1 MITYHMRCPENGD
14 TQRQAVEPGKPL
26 SCVRAGMQIFARASA
41 SNPTFFFHGGP
52 SPRRSTRPPSLVL
65 SFILSFIRTLF
76 DIVELYL
83 I

>member
-41 SNPTFFFHGGP
+41 SNPTFFFHGGG

-65 SFILSFIRTLF
+65 SFILSFF
-76 DIVELYL
+76 ELYL
-83 I
+83 TLLSLI